1 MESERMRSPLGRVA
15 GLGSAKEGVEHWW
28 MQRLT
33 SIGLIPLALWFVASV
48 IGMLGADH
56 RAFVAW
62 MSSPVVATLMVLMIG
77 ATFYHAQL
85 GVQVVIEDYVHG
97 EGARLAAII
106 ITKLAALALAVAGIL
121 AVLMVAIGG

>member
-1 MESERMRSPLGRVA
+1 MAADRMRSPLGRVM

-33 SIGLIPLALWFVASV
+33 SIALVPLALWFVASV

-56 RAFVAW
+56 AAFVAW
-62 MSSPVVATLMVLMIG
+62 LSSPIAATLMVLTIG
-77 ATFYHAQL
+77 ATFYHGQL
-85 GVQVVIEDYVHG
+85 GVQVVIEDYIHG
-97 EGARLAAII
+97 EGAKLAAIV

>member
-1 MESERMRSPLGRVA
+1 MPADRMRSPLGRVM

-33 SIGLIPLALWFVASV
+33 SIALVPLALWFVASV

-56 RAFVAW
+56 ASFVAW
-62 MSSPVVATLMVLMIG
+62 LSSPIAATLMVLTIG

-85 GVQVVIEDYVHG
+85 GVQVVIEDYIHG
-97 EGARLAAII
+97 EGAKLAAIVI
-106 ITKLAALALAVAGIL
+106 IKLAALALAVAGIL

>member
-1 MESERMRSPLGRVA
+1 MPADRMRSPLGRVM

-33 SIGLIPLALWFVASV
+33 SIALVPLALWFVASV

-56 RAFVAW
+56 ASFVAW
-62 MSSPVVATLMVLMIG
+62 LSSPIAATLMVLTIG

-85 GVQVVIEDYVHG
+85 GVQVVIEDYIHG
-97 EGARLAAII
+97 EGAKLAAIV

>member
-1 MESERMRSPLGRVA
+1 MAADRMRSPLGRVM

-33 SIGLIPLALWFVASV
+33 SIALVPLALWFVASV

-56 RAFVAW
+56 AAFVAW
-62 MSSPVVATLMVLMIG
+62 LSSPIAATLMVLTIG

-85 GVQVVIEDYVHG
+85 GVQVVIEDYIHG
-97 EGARLAAII
+97 EGAKLAAIV